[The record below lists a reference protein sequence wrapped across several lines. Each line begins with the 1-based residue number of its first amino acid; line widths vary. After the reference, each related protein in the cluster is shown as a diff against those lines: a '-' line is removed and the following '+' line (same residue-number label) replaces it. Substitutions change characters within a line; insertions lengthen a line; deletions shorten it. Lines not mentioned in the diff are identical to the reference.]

1 MYFTFGF
8 QLVGIVT
15 VLSLALYVFM
25 GIRVGQARQK
35 FGVPA
40 PATTGHPD
48 FERVFRV
55 QANTAEWLIVY
66 LPSLWLFS
74 LFVHDYI
81 AAILGIVWIVGRY
94 VYMEGYVEAAEKRSA
109 GFGIQAL
116 ATLVL
121 LLGTLVGIV
130 WGMLRIGPLF

>member
-8 QLVGIVT
+8 QLVAIVT
-15 VLSLALYVFM
+15 VLSLALYVYM

-35 FGVPA
+35 FGVQA
-40 PATTGHPD
+40 PATTGHPE
-48 FERVFRV
+48 FERAFRV
-55 QANTAEWLIVY
+55 QANTAEWLVVY

-81 AAILGIVWIVGRY
+81 AAVLGIIWIVGRY
-94 VYMEGYVEAAEKRSA
+94 VYMEGYLEAPEKRSA

-130 WGMLRIGPLF
+130 WGILRIGPLF

>member
-1 MYFTFGF
+1 MNFSFGF

-15 VLSLALYVFM
+15 VLALALYIYM

-35 FGVPA
+35 FDVKA

-48 FERVFRV
+48 FERIFRV
-55 QANTAEWLIVY
+55 QANTAEWLIVF
-66 LPSLWLFS
+66 LPALWLFET
-74 LFVHDYI
+74 FVHDYI

-94 VYMEGYVEAAEKRSA
+94 VYMEGYAEAAEKRSA

-116 ATLVL
+116 ATLIL

-130 WGMLRIGPLF
+130 WGILRIGPLF

>member
-1 MYFTFGF
+1 MYFTLGF

-15 VLSLALYVFM
+15 VLSLALYLYM
-25 GIRVGQARQK
+25 GIRVSQARQK
-35 FGVPA
+35 HDVKA
-40 PATTGHPD
+40 PATSGHPD

-55 QANTAEWLIVY
+55 QANTAEWLVIY

-74 LFVHDYI
+74 IFVHDYI
-81 AAILGIVWIVGRY
+81 AAILGLVWIVGRY
-94 VYMEGYVEAAEKRSA
+94 AYMEGYSESAEKRAA

-116 ATLVL
+116 ATLIL